1 MKKSI
6 VLALGALTL
15 CACSSN
21 SSEAVATASAEPEA
35 EATEETV
42 VEARDI
48 DIDQLVADGMK
59 LSYAS
64 VYGVYNQE
72 GESPDSSI
80 KVTVYVDEDT
90 DEVEYIDIEE
100 TLIPYSTGGAEGW
113 AILDEETVETLGD
126 DVLTVGESSY
136 PVAFEYNGVT
146 WNGSVEDDAVVY
158 TADIDGTETEFMS
171 YIATQEG
178 GKWYHDGMSNP
189 AKVLDAEG
197 NTVAEVEIETKAS
210 INHGVDFWAS
220 SITFP
225 GNLELIKNYIY
236 DNGVTYEEYPA
247 SSDIAQ
253 NDNGQWV
260 VADTV
265 TGATLAGTPNYLNLI
280 KDAYDAV
287 VAGNGTEYTAK

>member
-6 VLALGALTL
+6 VLALSALTL

-21 SSEAVATASAEPEA
+21 SSTAAVATASAEPE
-35 EATEETV
+35 ETEETV
-42 VEARDI
+42 VETRDI
-48 DIDQLVADGMK
+48 DIDQLVKDGMK

-80 KVTVYVDEDT
+80 KVTVYVNDDT

-100 TLIPYSTGGAEGW
+100 ALIPYSTGGAEGW
-113 AILDEETVETLGD
+113 AILDEATVKELGD
-126 DVLTVGESSY
+126 DVLTVGENSY
-136 PVAFEYNGVT
+136 PVEFEYNGVF
-146 WNGSVEDDAVVY
+146 WNGSVKDDAVVY
-158 TADIDGTETEFMS
+158 TADIDGTETQFMD

-178 GKWYHDGMSNP
+178 GKWYHDGLNET
-189 AKVLDAEG
+189 AKILDKDENA
-197 NTVAEVEIETKAS
+197 VAEVEIGTKAS

-236 DNGVTYEEYPA
+236 DNGVTYEEYP
-247 SSDIAQ
+247 SSKDIAQ
-253 NDNGQWV
+253 NEDGQWV
-260 VADTV
+260 VDDVV

-287 VAGNGTEYTAK
+287 EAGNGTEYKAN